1 MGMSEPLTLDRVRE
15 DVAELLYQEPDEVDD
30 SADLLAAGLDS
41 VRILSLVER
50 WRETGIQISF
60 IELAETP
67 TLAAW
72 WKLLSE
78 RTPGTGHA

>member
-1 MGMSEPLTLDRVRE
+1 MTEPLTLDRVRQ
-15 DVAELLYQEPDEVDD
+15 DVAELLYQQPDEVDE

-41 VRILSLVER
+41 VRILGLLER
-50 WRETGIQISF
+50 WREAGIQISF

-78 RTPGTGHA
+78 RTAGTGHA